1 VNLPEKIYTEKDVQR
16 AKTKGKLVGWLQG
29 GGIVLVGAVVWNM
42 LGWIPI
48 VVGGAAVTW
57 VIYKF
62 MTRGSKDADVEVEVE
77 VVE

>member
-1 VNLPEKIYTEKDVQR
+1 
-16 AKTKGKLVGWLQG
+16 
-29 GGIVLVGAVVWNM
+29 M

-77 VVE
+77 E